1 MSLYGSPEH
10 FGERPCRGVKGE
22 LLEEGETP
30 SILAGDPE
38 EDPMLL
44 RLPSS
49 RSDERLRREKVSNTT
64 PSWTRFFNKID
75 ISNVLWFPQRPNR
88 RIWETLTMS

>member
-1 MSLYGSPEH
+1 MGSGFLETSDFHPALVSLYGSPDH
-10 FGERPCRGVKGE
+10 FGERPCKGVKGE

-38 EDPMLL
+38 EEPTLL

-49 RSDERLRREKVSNTT
+49 RSDERLRRERMSATQHQ
-64 PSWTRFFNKID
+64 TRSGFF
-75 ISNVLWFPQRPNR
+75 LCQ
-88 RIWETLTMS
+88 

>member
-1 MSLYGSPEH
+1 M
-10 FGERPCRGVKGE
+10 KGE

-38 EDPMLL
+38 EEPTLL

-49 RSDERLRREKVSNTT
+49 NSEERHELSSD
-64 PSWTRFFNKID
+64 SWVTSDDNM
-75 ISNVLWFPQRPNR
+75 VVVP
-88 RIWETLTMS
+88 